1 MSANR
6 CFGSSNK
13 STSNASDKIQD
24 ILIANNIKFIDPT
37 IYMKDILNKYSLEKN
52 PISPFFDL
60 DSNHPNEV
68 GSKLIDHH
76 LAVNLIPYL
85 KN

>member
-1 MSANR
+1 
-6 CFGSSNK
+6 
-13 STSNASDKIQD
+13 
-24 ILIANNIKFIDPT
+24 
-37 IYMKDILNKYSLEKN
+37 MKDILNKYSLEKN

-68 GSKLIDHH
+68 GSKLIGHH